1 MLILLISLFDLITEK
16 EACMQVP
23 FKPKE
28 KKRKEK
34 KKKKFGTGFSPF
46 QGRAFLHFI
55 QLLVFQMLP

>member
-23 FKPKE
+23 FKP
-28 KKRKEK
+28 KEK